1 MVKNI
6 LNCKIFISFFSGFFL
21 VYKVSFYFDDI
32 VTYMRI
38 LFGMLLGFFSSLV
51 ILNCYRFKKIDGKR
65 FFFST

>member
-6 LNCKIFISFFSGFFL
+6 LNCKIFISFFSGFL

-32 VTYMRI
+32 VNIYEDFIWNVTW
-38 LFGMLLGFFSSLV
+38 FFSSLV
-51 ILNCYRFKKIDGKR
+51 ILNWYRFKKIDGKR